1 MSESHTKHSQRDDP
15 GGEALGD
22 SLGVHTE
29 GAVFGAGAGRR
40 TAGYLRGSP
49 GIQLPRQAKTQ
60 SPQTDQPRPSL
71 SEFQHPWAGGRGRNP
86 PLKVSA
92 CSEATVSLLTSPAV
106 LIKEREDGGGRPP
119 QWVWVLCPPRLSQEL
134 HAAGMT
140 SSAASLH

>member
-1 MSESHTKHSQRDDP
+1 MGHKQDYYESHTKHSQRDDP

-71 SEFQHPWAGGRGRNP
+71 SESQHLGQEEGEGIHLLKFLLSGLFRGDGQPAYIPSSSEKRERGWGGVVLLSGCG
-86 PLKVSA
+86 
-92 CSEATVSLLTSPAV
+92 CSVLPVSLRSCTL
-106 LIKEREDGGGRPP
+106 
-119 QWVWVLCPPRLSQEL
+119 QE
-134 HAAGMT
+134 
-140 SSAASLH
+140 